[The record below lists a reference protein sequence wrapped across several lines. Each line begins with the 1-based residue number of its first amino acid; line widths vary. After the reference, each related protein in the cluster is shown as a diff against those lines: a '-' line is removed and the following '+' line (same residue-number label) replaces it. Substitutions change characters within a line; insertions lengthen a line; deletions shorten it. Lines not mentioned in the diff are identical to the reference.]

1 MGGSSVAKVYATRR
15 PTCKGIAYCV
25 SCMRNCTPPSLS
37 LATIQREGAV
47 SPLPAKISGCAAR
60 LPQNGSSRGGW
71 SLRVARWRRKRYTLS
86 KPPYTRA
93 SRASNTMRRGSL
105 DERAE
110 VDLQGIA
117 ERVITAIEARRHTL
131 GAINNDVARRNVQV
145 VITLNSERRVELGE
159 IAIDDVH
166 EVRGPT
172 DHVQESRDLHR
183 EIDLLDVAELGKQ
196 PTRRQGDAAEDTELQ
211 GLRRAHVGEGARG
224 KE

>member
-1 MGGSSVAKVYATRR
+1 MYPSLGGSSVAKVYATRR

-71 SLRVARWRRKRYTLS
+71 SLRVARWRRRRYALSKRRYTL
-86 KPPYTRA
+86 
-93 SRASNTMRRGSL
+93 
-105 DERAE
+105 
-110 VDLQGIA
+110 V
-117 ERVITAIEARRHTL
+117 
-131 GAINNDVARRNVQV
+131 AINNDVARRNVQV
-145 VITLNSERRVELGE
+145 VITLNGERRVELGE

-183 EIDLLDVAELGKQ
+183 EIDLLDAAELGKQ